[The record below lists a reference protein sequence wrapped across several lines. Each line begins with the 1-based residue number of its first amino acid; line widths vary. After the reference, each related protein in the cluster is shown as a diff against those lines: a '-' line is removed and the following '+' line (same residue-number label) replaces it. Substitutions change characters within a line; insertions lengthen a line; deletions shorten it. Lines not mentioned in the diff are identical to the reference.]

1 MSIVELFIYLLL
13 VIQVALFYNGINKV
27 LKISAVFVLFNILI
41 VFASDA
47 AASLFNNN
55 LVVLSLYSVINP
67 MIIFLIYFQVNK
79 RENSFELIVLLVL
92 YFWIAIN
99 TFFIQKDQALPTYNQ
114 QATSLFVIFL
124 SLKCYLQILNTPSE
138 TPLIRNSIFWL
149 NSGFFFYHASTF
161 FLWVVFDFL
170 LKKGD
175 DMDFLL
181 DWNYYVSLIL
191 YIVIGVAIFIDY
203 WNNRYV
209 RSTS

>member
-1 MSIVELFIYLLL
+1 
-13 VIQVALFYNGINKV
+13 V
-27 LKISAVFVLFNILI
+27 LIL
-41 VFASDA
+41 
-47 AASLFNNN
+47 
-55 LVVLSLYSVINP
+55 
-67 MIIFLIYFQVNK
+67 
-79 RENSFELIVLLVL
+79 LIVLYLFMIV
-92 YFWIAIN
+92 N
-99 TFFIQKDQALPTYNQ
+99 TLFLQADDYLPTYNQ
-114 QATSLFVIFL
+114 QATGLFVIFL
-124 SLKCYLQILNTPSE
+124 ALKCYLQILKTPSD

-191 YIVIGVAIFIDY
+191 YAVIGVAIFIDY

-209 RSTS
+209 KSTS